1 MIGRDTSVRTDD
13 QHPLPCFGAGFH
25 KIRGLSA
32 FAQTPQDAANRMR
45 ARCQSVIASQQRGIS
60 ESGCVPFGRLR
71 VLKHS
76 SQSSAFPVFLE
87 RAGGRNELR
96 DDRLTKQSVLAELAR
111 IALQTR
117 DIHILLQRVIA
128 LCARGLDAPFATA
141 MEFMTADQ
149 RLLVRAG
156 HGWPGSIKQVAFVVD
171 SRSSAGRAF
180 ETGDV
185 IISNRA
191 SLDGR
196 FETPQL
202 PVDRSIKRS
211 ISVRIERGGQG
222 GGYFGVLQVGS
233 PDPGRFDEAD
243 AAFLTRAADI
253 VGIAIE
259 RLHEEARL
267 REALDHQAMLTR
279 EMSHRV
285 KNSLASVVAMLRV
298 QAFGA
303 GSVEAK
309 QALGEAGSR
318 VAAIAQVHDHLS
330 RASRIGSIDVFL
342 TDFCKRLQLVA
353 GAHVLRCDADP
364 IRLPADLAVPLGLL
378 INELVSNAVK
388 HAYPGQDGPI
398 DISARDVGGCLQLSV
413 ADQGVGL
420 PAGFDIDQTRTS
432 LGFRMINGMVQ
443 QLHGCLKVS
452 ANQPTGTRVLFELP
466 IVHQAAAGAPA
477 EPITAEA
484 SSEDPTLL
492 APSRG
497 QSNV

>member
-1 MIGRDTSVRTDD
+1 
-13 QHPLPCFGAGFH
+13 
-25 KIRGLSA
+25 
-32 FAQTPQDAANRMR
+32 
-45 ARCQSVIASQQRGIS
+45 
-60 ESGCVPFGRLR
+60 
-71 VLKHS
+71 
-76 SQSSAFPVFLE
+76 
-87 RAGGRNELR
+87 
-96 DDRLTKQSVLAELAR
+96 
-111 IALQTR
+111 
-117 DIHILLQRVIA
+117 
-128 LCARGLDAPFATA
+128 
-141 MEFMTADQ
+141 
-149 RLLVRAG
+149 
-156 HGWPGSIKQVAFVVD
+156 
-171 SRSSAGRAF
+171 
-180 ETGDV
+180 
-185 IISNRA
+185 
-191 SLDGR
+191 
-196 FETPQL
+196 
-202 PVDRSIKRS
+202 
-211 ISVRIERGGQG
+211 
-222 GGYFGVLQVGS
+222 
-233 PDPGRFDEAD
+233 
-243 AAFLTRAADI
+243 
-253 VGIAIE
+253 
-259 RLHEEARL
+259 
-267 REALDHQAMLTR
+267 MLTR

-330 RASRIGSIDVFL
+330 RASRIGSIDVDVFL